1 MKSKKNNLALL
12 NKSQSIIPKI
22 LIIAGSDSCGGAGV
36 QIDIKTATYLKTYAA
51 TAITCL
57 TAQSS
62 AKVYDVFYPPIDFL
76 KQQIEVVLNDMSFD
90 CIKIG
95 MLGNAKIVDLIAEIL
110 AKKAK
115 NVKIVLDTV
124 MVATS
129 GDLLMEKSA
138 LSILKSKLINQAY
151 LVTPN
156 IIEAE
161 ILSQMKITKVS
172 DMKKAAKIIKEL
184 GCKNVLIKGGHLLS
198 KNNILTNLLLSED
211 GKFHLITNKKLGKD
225 YKNQNIHGTGCTLA
239 SAIACNLAKKIDLLS
254 AIRKANFY
262 VYRSIV
268 KSADIGK
275 GSRILINY

>member
-1 MKSKKNNLALL
+1 MKSKKLL
-12 NKSQSIIPKI
+12 NKAQSIIPKI
-22 LIIAGSDSCGGAGV
+22 LIIAGSDSCGGAGIQV
-36 QIDIKTATYLKTYAA
+36 DIKTATYLKTYAA

-62 AKVYDVFYPPIDFL
+62 ARVYEVFYPPIDFL
-76 KQQIEVVLNDMSFD
+76 KQQIRVVLNDMSFN

-95 MLGNAKIVDLIAEIL
+95 MLGNAEIVDLVAEIL

-129 GDLLMEKSA
+129 GDLLMEGSA
-138 LSILKSKLINQAY
+138 LSVLKSKLINQAY

-156 IIEAE
+156 ITEAE
-161 ILSQMKITKVS
+161 ILSQMRIVNVS
-172 DMKKAAKIIKEL
+172 DMKRAAETIKEL
-184 GCKNVLIKGGHLLS
+184 GCKNVLIKGGHLGS
-198 KNNILTNLLLSED
+198 ESNILINLLLSED

-254 AIRKANFY
+254 AVRKANAY

>member
-1 MKSKKNNLALL
+1 MKSKKSNLALL

-22 LIIAGSDSCGGAGV
+22 FIIAGSDSSGGAGV

-62 AKVYDVFYPPIDFL
+62 ARVFGVFYPSVDFL
-76 KQQIEVVLNDMSFD
+76 RQQIEVVLDDMSFD

-95 MLGNAKIVDLIAEIL
+95 MVGSSDIVDLIAEIL
-110 AKKAK
+110 FNKAK
-115 NVKIVLDTV
+115 NVRIVLDTV
-124 MVATS
+124 ITATS
-129 GDLLMEKSA
+129 GDLLIEMSA
-138 LSILKSKLINQAY
+138 LKSLKSRLINQAY

-161 ILSQMKITKVS
+161 ILSQTKIKNIGDV
-172 DMKKAAKIIKEL
+172 KKAAKIIKEL

-198 KNNILTNLLLSED
+198 KDNIVKNILLDEND
-211 GKFHLITNKKLGKD
+211 NFHLITNKRLGKD
-225 YKNQNIHGTGCTLA
+225 YRNQNIHGTGCSMA
-239 SAIACNLAKKIDLLS
+239 SAIACNLAKKFDLLT
-254 AIRKANFY
+254 AIKKANNY
-262 VYRSIV
+262 VYRSIAR
-268 KSADIGK
+268 SIDIGK